1 MLSAEPPAPHVNV
14 QPPIS
19 NPHLGGQYRSHQR
32 SRWVCSHWSRIPMP
46 SLWANADL
54 PSLRVGCAAS
64 DFESPFLWQCLSHQ
78 HVSWVC
84 SLQSRIPIS
93 TANTDLPNM
102 QAECAASDLE
112 SPSLWQ
118 CLSHQYASWVCS
130 LWSRIPISAANVDLP
145 SISWAN
151 PAYLPSSVF
160 LAPHSTNHIRERE
173 REWESDFLLP
183 LGPLARSLQ
192 S

>member
-32 SRWVCSHWSRIPMP
+32 SRWVCSHWSRIP
-46 SLWANADL
+46 
-54 PSLRVGCAAS
+54 
-64 DFESPFLWQCLSHQ
+64 
-78 HVSWVC
+78 
-84 SLQSRIPIS
+84 IPIS

-102 QAECAASDLE
+102 RAECAASDLE

-173 REWESDFLLP
+173 REWESGFLLP